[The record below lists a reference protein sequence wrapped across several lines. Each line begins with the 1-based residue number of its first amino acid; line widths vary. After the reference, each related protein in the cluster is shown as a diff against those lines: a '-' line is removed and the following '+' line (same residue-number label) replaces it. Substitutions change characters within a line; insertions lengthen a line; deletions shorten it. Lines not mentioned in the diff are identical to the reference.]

1 MSTTSRRVGGLPI
14 GGQSGQ
20 QFHSMKDYFLPL
32 CLLALLWPGTLIAQ
46 QENAPATSQ
55 PDPFATPTVREIQQR
70 LNKGV
75 DGDAQAVKD
84 LVVYLKKLIKEDPKN
99 QLYVAYLGSAYSLR
113 SRDAWITKKM
123 EYLKAAEATMNKA
136 VAADPKNAAVRF
148 VRAINLYHL
157 PSIFGLRDE
166 ARADFE
172 KLLGQL
178 EGPNPPNFNT
188 KTRQAIYFYAGQS
201 FYQTDRPKEARQ
213 AWQKGAQLDP
223 STKLGAQMKK
233 KLKSV
238 GG

>member
-1 MSTTSRRVGGLPI
+1 
-14 GGQSGQ
+14 
-20 QFHSMKDYFLPL
+20 MKLYLLSL
-32 CLLALLWPGTLIAQ
+32 CLLASLGPGTLFAQ
-46 QENAPATSQ
+46 QENAPASSK
-55 PDPFATPTVREIQQR
+55 PDPFATPTVKEIQKR

-136 VAADPKNAAVRF
+136 VNADPNNAAVRF

-178 EGPNPPNFNT
+178 QGPNPPNFNV
-188 KTRQAIYFYAGQS
+188 KTRQAIYYYAGLS
-201 FYQTDRPKEARQ
+201 YDQTSRPKKAREA
-213 AWQKGAQLDP
+213 WKKGAQLDP
-223 STKLGAQMKK
+223 ATKLGVQMKK
-233 KLKSV
+233 KL
-238 GG
+238 